1 MKVRNA
7 LAVLSR
13 RNSEGSQT
21 PRAYRCIEFNG
32 KGETIMRRFSV
43 LAGLLLF
50 TAGGALAQDYP
61 KIETAPAFMYIRT
74 SSGINPFVLNGRLIS
89 PQPLNCVGGGGTFAY
104 NASSLIGIAADLGG
118 CKILA
123 NNAAVG
129 NTIDGNEF
137 TYLFGPRLTFRG
149 AGRFEPFVEVNFG
162 GTRISLSCKSTAV
175 LCVNA
180 TGGRTF
186 SKNAFALTAGGGFQV
201 KLSHKFSLR
210 LVQAEYLYTRFG
222 NNCGLAVCSNNNS
235 QNSFRL
241 KSGIVINW

>member
-1 MKVRNA
+1 
-7 LAVLSR
+7 
-13 RNSEGSQT
+13 
-21 PRAYRCIEFNG
+21 
-32 KGETIMRRFSV
+32 MRRFFV
-43 LAGLLLF
+43 LAGLLLC
-50 TAGGALAQDYP
+50 TACAGLAQDYP

-74 SSGINPFVLNGRLIS
+74 SSGINPFVLNGRLVS

-104 NASSLIGIAADLGG
+104 NFSSLIGIAADLGG

-137 TYLFGPRLTFRG
+137 TYLFGPRLTYRSG
-149 AGRFEPFVEVNFG
+149 SKFEPFVEVNFG
-162 GTRISLSCKSTAV
+162 GTRISVSCKSTAIP
-175 LCVNA
+175 CVNA

-186 SKNAFALTAGGGFQV
+186 STNAFALTAGGGFQI
-201 KLSHKFSLR
+201 KLSHRFALR

-222 NNCGLAVCSNNNS
+222 NNCALAGCSNNNS

-241 KSGIVINW
+241 KSGVVINW

>member
-1 MKVRNA
+1 
-7 LAVLSR
+7 
-13 RNSEGSQT
+13 
-21 PRAYRCIEFNG
+21 
-32 KGETIMRRFSV
+32 MRRFFV
-43 LAGLLLF
+43 LAGLLLC
-50 TAGGALAQDYP
+50 TACAGLAQDYP

-74 SSGINPFVLNGRLIS
+74 SSGINPFLLNGRVVS

-104 NASSLIGIAADLGG
+104 NFSSLIGIAADLGG

-137 TYLFGPRLTFRG
+137 TYLFGPRLTYRSG
-149 AGRFEPFVEVNFG
+149 SKFEPFVEVNFG
-162 GTRISLSCKSTAV
+162 GTRISVSCKSTAIP
-175 LCVNA
+175 CVNA

-186 SKNAFALTAGGGFQV
+186 STNAFALTAGGGFQV
-201 KLSHKFSLR
+201 KLNHKFSLR

-222 NNCGLAVCSNNNS
+222 NNCALAGCSNNNS

-241 KSGIVINW
+241 KSGIVINWK